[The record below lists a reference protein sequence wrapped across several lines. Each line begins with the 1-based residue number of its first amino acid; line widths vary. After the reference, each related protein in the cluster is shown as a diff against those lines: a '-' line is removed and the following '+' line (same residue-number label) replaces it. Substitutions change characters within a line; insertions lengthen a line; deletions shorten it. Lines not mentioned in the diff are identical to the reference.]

1 MRNRAFLT
9 VSPLALFAA
18 QALAAVSGGISESW
32 LKPEIT
38 LPASARAP
46 LAVELVPDEA
56 PCRKAYG
63 KKWQEKCG
71 SAFGLFGA
79 RVSGAALSPA
89 LRGTWRFSGESGIE
103 FVPDDP
109 WPAGQRFRL
118 SLGSVP
124 LPRGVRLSAPA
135 LDFATPPLTASSVE
149 ARFWADPALDGR
161 RALSFEAGFSTAVA
175 DPKAIESHFRV
186 RFDAASGLALGKPS
200 FVWNFDR
207 TSVYVRVPVVKLGTR
222 PVTVTAE
229 FPGAA
234 GGWSAGDGRLPAVR
248 KGLET
253 ARAQLAVPAASD
265 LFAVRNASFEA
276 VRTES
281 LERVWELTL
290 ETTLLVKPSDALA
303 AIRVTE
309 LPARLNADAVSK
321 TDWTKVPVVDSEAL
335 ARGKALAVSS
345 AQNPDVPTDRLVFRV
360 AARPGTFIHVALP
373 EGFGPDRSVTL
384 KRAWGGVVAVPEPG
398 ASLFFLQPGSVMT
411 LSGDRSLTFAAEGAE
426 RVHWRIERIRDPF
439 LALTARGF
447 QTQSEP
453 SPGDA
458 LADAAEGDIPVSA
471 QNRFYSIQ
479 LGEASLPGG
488 ASGLFQV
495 FLTAQKKDGEHWK
508 TLGRA
513 EKRVLVTDTALIAKR
528 GRDGAPEVFAA
539 SLRTGKAAEG
549 LDVTLYGANGVP
561 LESVK
566 TDAEGRARF
575 RSTAGLER
583 EKAPSA
589 FVARDAASGSMAWLS
604 ASDPAAVD
612 NLWDYDIAGRSIAAD
627 GLAGLL
633 FTDRGLYRPG
643 ETVHAALMV
652 KSADWKALPEG
663 MPVTVRFTDPAG
675 REVRKSTVKI
685 SSEGLAEAD
694 WQSEAGALPGRMRA
708 EALAGSAVIAACDF
722 RLEDFRPESMVLSS
736 RPAEPSDGWL
746 LPDQAALE
754 IDLKSRFGTVSAD
767 RLVRSRVSLK
777 APGEIAFRGWKGWT
791 FVDPVPFDGAA
802 PQDIAAEGRTDA
814 KGHLSL
820 KLPLSG
826 TVSGTMRAGV
836 ALEGYENGS
845 VAATGSE
852 RLLVSPAKAMLGW
865 RSPDSPMPLS
875 WLSPGEKRRLELV
888 LLGPTLRPLASQ
900 SVRAEIS
907 AVQFVTELTSD
918 SRGALRYRDRAVSAP
933 VSSMQ
938 LETDASGRAELALSA
953 ADPGEYRA
961 VLTLAD
967 GTPLARIGFRVSGTD
982 LRNGM
987 NGTLQ
992 SADIR
997 LCADKKDYAAGE
1009 TARLDIVSPFA
1020 GMALLTLESDR
1031 VLASRWIAVQA
1042 GRNLAE
1048 LALPADF
1055 SGKAWLSASL
1065 VRGRADA
1072 PRFLKAYAHA
1082 VTPVTV
1088 NAGAHALKL
1097 SAEAPAK
1104 ADSAAGLSVRI
1115 TASEP
1120 SQAFVWAVDEGIL
1133 DLTRYRT
1140 PSPKAALVEDRALQV
1155 ETRQTLSELMPEGI
1169 RLPGASPF
1177 GGDGALAAAAPVLA
1191 NPFRRTG
1198 DRAAVWW
1205 GGLVSVGPEGVTLP
1219 VALPEGYSG
1228 SVRFMTAGA
1237 AGGRVGSAEAVTVIR
1252 EPLVLSP
1259 LLPAFAAPG
1268 DRFAAGALASAEK
1281 PWSGR
1286 LSVTADPHFSGA
1298 VASGEIALDAGGEAR
1313 ISGELTA
1320 LSVPGEAEVTVKAE
1334 GAVGTVLR
1342 RASVSVRPAGL
1353 RESFASWG
1361 RFGVKSAPAVRL
1373 DAPVLEAGALREA
1386 SVSGTPAALARSLFS
1401 AFAEPVSWGTV
1412 SERIAEALPYAAA
1425 LANPPSIEALGFE
1438 RGAFEKEGRRRI
1450 AAALGAIAAPHFRRG
1465 VANWEGEEP
1474 DLFLTA
1480 WSLDFVLTAR
1490 RARIEPPA
1498 GLTERLRGAVSHL
1511 LDGAA
1516 PATLAQARTQAYAL
1530 AVLTKEGT
1538 LSAERIEA
1546 LRSDM
1551 DAAGM
1556 DWRHDAAAAYIASAY
1571 RMMRMTKWADELLRE
1586 KINAAPGESSWE
1598 TPLAGG
1604 AALAAAGMLTGD
1616 RSLAG
1621 DLAERLANRAPAA
1634 LSDAEAAMAAQFLIE
1649 RGLDA
1654 GSLPEGLELAC
1665 AERGSGSAADDRIVR
1680 THAAV
1685 TLSSSTCRRVEVS
1698 APTGLSSLY
1707 WQSSVSGWPSSA
1719 ARAARAEGIDIEK
1732 RVLGAGGRAAA
1743 EAKPGDVLTVEIRA
1757 RRLAGSAGSPV
1768 LITDLLPGGFELAD
1782 AKAEMQ
1788 GSGVRGTF
1796 RAEDRIAAAVT
1807 LSGSD
1812 QVYTYRIRAVTPGT
1826 YALPAADARDL
1837 AKQPIRGRS
1846 ASAAITVKALQ

>member
-1 MRNRAFLT
+1 MRNRVVLT
-9 VSPLALFAA
+9 ISPLALFAA
-18 QALAAVSGGISESW
+18 QALAAMSGGVSESW

-38 LPASARAP
+38 LPQSARAP
-46 LAVELVPDEA
+46 LTVEFVPDEA

-63 KKWQEKCG
+63 KKWQEKC
-71 SAFGLFGA
+71 SASFGLFGA
-79 RVSGAALSPA
+79 RVSGASLSPA
-89 LRGTWRFSGESGIE
+89 VRGTWRFSGGSGIE

-109 WPAGQRFRL
+109 WPAGQRFKL

-124 LPRGVRLSAPA
+124 LPRGVKLSSPA
-135 LDFATPPLTASSVE
+135 LDFATPPLSVSSVE

-161 RALSFEAGFSTAVA
+161 RALSFEAFFSTAVT
-175 DPKAIESHFRV
+175 DVKALESRFAV
-186 RFDAASGLALGKPS
+186 RFDAASGLSLGRPS

-222 PVTVTAE
+222 SAAVTAE
-229 FPGAA
+229 FPGVA
-234 GGWSAGDGRLPAVR
+234 GGWSAADGRMPAVK
-248 KGLET
+248 KGFET
-253 ARAQLAVPAASD
+253 ARALLTVPAASE
-265 LFAVRNASFEA
+265 LFAVKNASFEA

-281 LERVWELTL
+281 LDRVWELTL
-290 ETTLLVKPSDALA
+290 ETSLLVKPSDALSA
-303 AIRVTE
+303 LRVTE
-309 LPARLNADAVSK
+309 LPERLNADAVSK
-321 TDWTKVPVVDSEAL
+321 TDWTKVPVVDAETLS
-335 ARGKALAVSS
+335 RGRALAVSS
-345 AQNPDVPTDRLVFRV
+345 AQDSDVPTDRLVFRV

-373 EGFGPDRSVTL
+373 AGFGPDKSVTL
-384 KRAWGGVVAVPEPG
+384 KRDWGGVVAVPEPG
-398 ASLFFLQPGSVMT
+398 AALFFLQPGSVMT

-458 LADAAEGDIPVSA
+458 VSDAAEGDIPVSA
-471 QNRFYSIQ
+471 QNRFYSIR
-479 LGEASLPGG
+479 LDEAKLPGG
-488 ASGLFQV
+488 SSGLFQV
-495 FLTAQKKDGEHWK
+495 YLTAQKKDGAHWK

-513 EKRVLVTDTALIAKR
+513 AKRVLVTDTALIAKR
-528 GRDGAPEVFAA
+528 GRDGVSEVFAA
-539 SLRTGKAAEG
+539 SLETGKPLEG

-566 TDAEGRARF
+566 TDAGGRARF

-612 NLWDYDIAGRSIAAD
+612 NLFDYDISGRGLAAD
-627 GLAGLL
+627 GLAGML
-633 FTDRGLYRPG
+633 FTERGLYRPG
-643 ETVHAALMV
+643 EKVHAALMV

-675 REVRKSTVKI
+675 RKVQESTVKL

-694 WQSEAGALPGRMRA
+694 WQSSAEALPGRMRA
-708 EALAGSAVIAACDF
+708 VALAGTTVIASCEF
-722 RLEDFRPESMVLSS
+722 RLEDFRPESMVLTS
-736 RPAEPSDGWL
+736 RPAAPSDGWL
-746 LPDQAALE
+746 LPDQASLE
-754 IDLKSRFGTVSAD
+754 IDLKSRFGAASAD
-767 RLVRSRVSLK
+767 RLVRSRVSLET
-777 APGEIAFRGWKGWT
+777 PGEITFKGWKGWT
-791 FVDPVPFDGAA
+791 FEDPVPFEGAA
-802 PQDIAAEGRTDA
+802 PQDITAEGRTDA

-820 KLPLSG
+820 KLPLAGAAAG
-826 TVSGTMRAGV
+826 TVSAGV
-836 ALEGYENGS
+836 ALEGYEGGS
-845 VAATGSE
+845 VAATDSQ
-852 RLLVSPAKAMLGW
+852 RLLISPAKAMLGW
-865 RSPDSPMPLS
+865 KSPDSPMPLS
-875 WLSPGEKRRLELV
+875 WLAPGEKRRLELV
-888 LLGPTLRPLASQ
+888 LLDPTLKPLAAQ
-900 SVRAEIS
+900 SVRAEIA
-907 AVQFVTELTSD
+907 AVQYVTELTSD
-918 SRGALRYRDRAVSAP
+918 SRGALRYRDRAVSTP
-933 VSSMQ
+933 VTSMQ
-938 LETDASGRAELALSA
+938 LETDASGRAELSLSA

-961 VLTLAD
+961 VLKLAD
-967 GTPLARIGFRVSGTD
+967 GTPLAKIDFRVSGTD

-997 LCADKKDYAAGE
+997 LSADKKDYKAGD

-1088 NAGAHALKL
+1088 NAEAHALKL
-1097 SAEAPAK
+1097 SAEAPERAE
-1104 ADSAAGLSVRI
+1104 SAAGLTVKL
-1115 TASEP
+1115 TADEP
-1120 SQAFVWAVDEGIL
+1120 SQVFVWAVDEGIL

-1177 GGDGALAAAAPVLA
+1177 GGDAALAAAAPVLA

-1198 DRAAVWW
+1198 DKAAVWW
-1205 GGLVSVGPEGVTLP
+1205 GGLVNVGPEGVTLP
-1219 VALPEGYSG
+1219 VTLPEGFSG

-1237 AGGRVGSAEAVTVIR
+1237 SGGRVGSAEAVTVIR

-1286 LSVTADPHFSGA
+1286 LSVTADPHLSG
-1298 VASGEIALDAGGEAR
+1298 SIAARDVTLEANGEAR
-1313 ISGELTA
+1313 ISGELQA
-1320 LSVPGEAEVTVKAE
+1320 LNIPGPAEVTVKAE
-1334 GAVGTVLR
+1334 GAGGTLVR
-1342 RASVSVRPAGL
+1342 RASLSVRPAGL
-1353 RESFASWG
+1353 RENIVSWG
-1361 RFGVKSAPAVRL
+1361 RFGVKSAPDVRL
-1373 DAPVLEAGALREA
+1373 DAPVLASGALREA
-1386 SVSGTPAALARSLFS
+1386 SVSAAPAALARSVFT
-1401 AFAEPVSWGTV
+1401 AFADPVSWGTV

-1438 RGAFEKEGRRRI
+1438 RESFEKEGRKRI
-1450 AAALGAIAAPHFRRG
+1450 AAALSAISSPHFRRG
-1465 VANWEGEEP
+1465 VANWEGGVP

-1490 RARIEPPA
+1490 RAQIKPPA
-1498 GLTERLRGAVSHL
+1498 GLTERLRGALSHL

-1571 RMMRMTKWADELLRE
+1571 RMMRMTKWADELLKE

-1604 AALAAAGMLTGD
+1604 AALAAAGMLTGE
-1616 RSLAG
+1616 RSLAA

-1634 LSDAEAAMAAQFLIE
+1634 LTDAEAAMAAQFLIE
-1649 RGLDA
+1649 RGLEA
-1654 GSLPEGLELAC
+1654 GSLPEGLVLTC
-1665 AERGSGSAADDRIVR
+1665 AEREGGSAADDRIVK
-1680 THAAV
+1680 THAAF
-1685 TLSSSTCRRVEVS
+1685 TLSSATCKRAKVT
-1698 APTGLSSLY
+1698 APAGLSGLY

-1719 ARAARAEGIDIEK
+1719 PRAAHAEGIDVVK
-1732 RVLGAGGRAAA
+1732 RVLDADGH
-1743 EAKPGDVLTVEIRA
+1743 EASSAKAGDVLTVEIRA
-1757 RRLAGSAGSPV
+1757 RRLAGSSSAPV

-1782 AKAEMQ
+1782 AKAEMK

-1807 LSGSD
+1807 LSGLD
-1812 QVYTYRIRAVTPGT
+1812 RVYTYRIRAASPGT

-1837 AKQPIRGRS
+1837 AKQSVRGRS
-1846 ASAAITVKALQ
+1846 ASGTITVKALQ